1 MGFIDIVLLAIIILV
16 GFKGFYDGFIH
27 EVSAL
32 IGVVAGI
39 FFASRLALPMGAFFN
54 EHIYNI
60 NSPSLTIILGF
71 VIVLAFFWIGFL
83 MIGFVLSRFVKFSG
97 LGLLDRILGY
107 IFSCVKV
114 FCIFSFLFFALN
126 EIKFIREIDFVKK
139 LPANSKIY
147 AAMMDTSEV
156 LVRFANSQEIDKRLQ
171 NFNKI
176 GEQATEFIQSPKA
189 KEVVKVTKDGIK
201 DMKDGIKDMKEKVN
215 P

>member
-1 MGFIDIVLLAIIILV
+1 MGFVDIVLLAIIILV
-16 GFKGFYDGFIH
+16 GFRGFYDGFIH
-27 EVSAL
+27 EASAL

-54 EHIYNI
+54 ERIYNI

-83 MIGFVLSRFVKFSG
+83 MIGYILSRFVRLTG
-97 LGLLDRILGY
+97 LGLLDRMLGY

-114 FCIFSFLFFALN
+114 FCIFSFIIFALN
-126 EIKFIREIDFVKK
+126 QIKFIREIDFVKN
-139 LPANSKIY
+139 LPVNSKIY
-147 AAMMDTSEV
+147 TAMMDTSEV
-156 LVRFANSQEIDKRLQ
+156 LVKFANAQEIDKRLQ

-176 GEQATEFIQSPKA
+176 GEQATEFIQSPKT
-189 KEVVKVTKDGIK
+189 KEIVGAAR
-201 DMKDGIKDMKEKVN
+201 DGIKDMKERVN